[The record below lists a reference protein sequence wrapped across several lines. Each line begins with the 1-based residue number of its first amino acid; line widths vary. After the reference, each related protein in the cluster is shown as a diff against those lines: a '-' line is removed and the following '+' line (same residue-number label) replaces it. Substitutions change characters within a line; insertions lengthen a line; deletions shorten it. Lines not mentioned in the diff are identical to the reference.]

1 MKKQVNVK
9 EDIIQVTTEL
19 IQQSSGNIAD
29 ITTREIAQKAKVGV
43 GLINYHFQSKDNLV
57 TICIQRMIK
66 QVVQSFSPVEKEYQ
80 NDQERLTDWAIR
92 VFDFLFDQPAI
103 SRLSILGDMYDYTL
117 ESNSVRTQKGFSY
130 ALKDMNER
138 DKSMLTFLLTSV
150 MQTAFLGSKT
160 SKELIGFDFSVRSER
175 SAFITK
181 LVAVLFT
188 GIISK

>member
-57 TICIQRMIK
+57 TICVQRMIK
-66 QVVQSFSPVEKEYQ
+66 QVVQSFSPMEQEYK

-92 VFDFLFDQPAI
+92 VYDFLFDQPAI

-117 ESNSVRTQKGFSY
+117 ESNSVRTQKGFSF
-130 ALKDMNER
+130 ALKDMSER

-150 MQTAFLGSKT
+150 MQTAFLSSKT

-175 SAFITK
+175 NAFITR

-188 GIISK
+188 GILSK